1 MNDEY
6 YLYAAVV
13 VFVLLAI
20 GVILTAQ
27 EFSDMNNKDD

>member
-20 GVILTAQ
+20 GVALTAQ
-27 EFSDMNNKDD
+27 EFRDMNNKDD